1 MTKDEA
7 LQLLRISINN
17 PIATFHK
24 DQWEAIDALVNHRKK
39 MLVVERTG
47 WGKSSVYFIAT
58 RALRDAGYGVTIII
72 SPLLAL
78 MRNQIVSAE
87 RLGINAVTV
96 NSTNIKDWQLISQQ
110 LLNNQVDA
118 LLISPEKL
126 ANEKF
131 METVLIPL
139 SNKIGLF
146 VVDEAHCI
154 SDWGHDFRP
163 DYQRI
168 TRILQQMPSNMPVLA
183 TTATANDRVVEDIEN
198 KIGGIET
205 IRGTLVRDSLI
216 LQNIKLPD
224 QASRLAWI
232 VEHINSINGTGI
244 IYTSTKRYAYMLS
257 TWLNQNNIKALAY
270 YSGIIHDKFEDTHL
284 YRQYLEDVLMN
295 NQIKVLVATT
305 ALGMG
310 YDKPDLGFVI
320 HYQLPA
326 SIVAYYQQVGRAGRG
341 ISHARGIL
349 LSGYE
354 DADIQAFFINSAFPS
369 EEHVNLVLDILNKYD
384 GLSIPNIQKHINL
397 GKGQIEKVLKYLDI
411 QSPSPITK
419 NSSKW
424 YRTPIH
430 YQMDKEKI
438 DSLTQLRYKEFAQ
451 VEEYLNSREC
461 LMKFLRTELND
472 KDITDCGKCMN
483 CNPSNAL
490 NTSFTHDNG
499 VSASNFLKHNS
510 MPIEVRKQFPTGA
523 FPIYDFKYRPP
534 ENELAEE
541 GRVLSK
547 WQDAGWGKIVAKNK
561 QKDNY
566 FNDELVNAMRDMILH
581 WNPIPKPTWIT
592 CIPSLNHKE
601 LVPNFTERLAK
612 ELGIPYI
619 EAIIKVKQNQAQKM
633 MANGFYQCSNL
644 DGSFEIKEIIPNE
657 PVFLIDDIVDSRW
670 TFTVLSALL
679 RRSGTGEVFPV
690 ALTSTANG

>member
-7 LQLLRISINN
+7 LQLLRTSINN
-17 PIATFHK
+17 PTATFHE
-24 DQWEAIDALVNHRKK
+24 DQWEAIDALVNYRKK

-58 RALRDAGYGVTIII
+58 RALRDKGFGVTIII

-87 RLGINAVTV
+87 RLGITAVTV

-131 METVLIPL
+131 METVLMPL

-198 KIGGIET
+198 QIGGIET

-216 LQNIKLPD
+216 LQNIKLPN

-232 VEHINSINGTGI
+232 VGHINSIKGAGI
-244 IYTSTKRYAYMLS
+244 IYTSTKRDADMLS
-257 TWLNQNNIKALAY
+257 IWLNQNNINSLAY
-270 YSGIIHDKFEDTHL
+270 YSGIVHEEFEDKHL
-284 YRQYLEDVLMN
+284 YRQYLEDMLMN

-341 ISHARGIL
+341 ISYARGIL

-354 DADIQAFFINSAFPS
+354 DSDIQTFFINSAFPS
-369 EEHVNLVLDILNKYD
+369 EEHVNLVLDILKID
-384 GLSIPNIQKHINL
+384 GLSIPNIEEHINL
-397 GKGQIEKVLKYLDI
+397 RKGEIEKVLKYLAI
-411 QSPSPITK
+411 QSPSPVYK
-419 NSSKW
+419 EASKW
-424 YRTPIH
+424 YRTAIQ

-438 DSLTQLRYKEFAQ
+438 ASLTQLRYEEFAQ
-451 VEEYLNSREC
+451 VEEYLNSKEC
-461 LMKFLRTELND
+461 LMKFLRRELND
-472 KDITDCGKCMN
+472 TNITDCGKCMN

-490 NTSFTHDNG
+490 STSFTHDNG

-534 ENELAEE
+534 VNELAEE

-561 QKDNY
+561 QEDNY

-592 CIPSLNHKE
+592 CIPSLKHKE
-601 LVPNFTERLAK
+601 LVPSFAKRLAK

-633 MANGFYQCSNL
+633 MENGFYQCSNL
-644 DGSFEIKEIIPNE
+644 DGAFEIQNIIPNE